1 MDGVP
6 VITGVIAK
14 GLMLVERLL
23 DEWVNLGGEW
33 TDIPNENCG
42 PEFNLTV
49 EMEECG
55 NDFVELL
62 EDLLHG
68 GLEALITLMGG
79 LVATESYPG

>member
-1 MDGVP
+1 MEGLP

-23 DEWVNLGGEW
+23 DEWVTVGGEVGP
-33 TDIPNENCG
+33 IPNPTCG
-42 PEFNLTV
+42 PNYDLTV
-49 EMEECG
+49 EMKACG